1 MTLTQCPGTAYLPT
15 LPSTLAES
23 SGGPPWL
30 HFLPDYRIRHAAG
43 PWQEQLPSPPSHQ
56 NNSSPYLLPSPSE
69 PWSSGVLAKAR
80 LLASLATVLLQRGD
94 WGRGGQRGGEGGR
107 ERGVC
112 SSYYLP
118 LPPIPECGPLGLDK
132 EGGSNAEEENPSR
145 CL

>member
-94 WGRGGQRGGEGGR
+94 WGRGGQRGGEGGER
-107 ERGVC
+107 ERCVLQL
-112 SSYYLP
+112 LP
-118 LPPIPECGPLGLDK
+118 APAPNPRVWPPGIRQRRRE
-132 EGGSNAEEENPSR
+132 
-145 CL
+145 